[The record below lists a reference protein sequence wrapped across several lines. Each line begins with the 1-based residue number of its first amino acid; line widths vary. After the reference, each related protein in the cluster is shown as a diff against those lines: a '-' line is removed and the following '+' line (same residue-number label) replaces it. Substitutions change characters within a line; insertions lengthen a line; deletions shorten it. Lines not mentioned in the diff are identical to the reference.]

1 MTGQVFF
8 KSYPELYDT
17 FLNEFK
23 KFSPTD
29 MRPSL
34 YPTLLILSRLYQ
46 SQSKPDDS
54 ISQVSLTMHFK
65 IFVLFVIFKIL
76 IIKTLFNMKFI
87 NIPFNCY

>member
-46 SQSKPDDS
+46 TQNKPSDS
-54 ISQVSLTMHFK
+54 ISQVSLTVHIK
-65 IFVLFVIFKIL
+65 ICVIC
-76 IIKTLFNMKFI
+76 
-87 NIPFNCY
+87 NI